1 MLPLTFR
8 GGTTMNTGKTVFSQI
23 LQHVSRYEFNKCV
36 EKYKGNHRTRTF
48 PCYDQ
53 FLSLAFAQLT
63 YRESLRDIET
73 CLNSHREKLYHV
85 GFRGQLSRSTMAD
98 ANERRDYRIYQDL
111 GYHLI
116 GLAQRLYKGETPAL
130 DLVQSLY
137 ALDSTTIDLCLSLF
151 PWATFRTTKAA
162 VKIHTLL
169 DLKGS
174 IPTFV
179 SLTPGTVHDVTV
191 LDTVPF
197 EENSIV
203 AMDRA
208 YIDFGRLYAIH
219 CLPAFF
225 VIRAKQ
231 NLRSRRLTSR
241 KVDKATGLRADQTIV
256 LTGERSRH
264 LYPETLR
271 RVSYV
276 DLPTRKRYVFL
287 TNAFSLPA
295 LVVTDIYKQR
305 WQIELFFKWIKQH
318 LRIKSFFGTS
328 ANAVK
333 TQIWVAICVY
343 LLVVIMKK
351 RLDLPGSLHTILQI
365 LAVNIFE
372 KKPIIQLVKDSLKL
386 KCEPPLSNQLNLFD
400 T

>member
-1 MLPLTFR
+1 MLPLIFR
-8 GGTTMNTGKTVFSQI
+8 GGITMNAGKTVFSQI
-23 LQHVSRYEFNKCV
+23 LQHVSRYELNKCV
-36 EKYKGNHRTRTF
+36 EKYNGNYRTRKF

-73 CLNSHREKLYHV
+73 CLNSHREKLYHI

-98 ANERRDYRIYQDL
+98 ANERRDYRIYQDF

-116 GLAQRLYKGETPAL
+116 GVAQRLYKGEKPAV
-130 DLVQSLY
+130 DLVESLY
-137 ALDSTTIDLCLSLF
+137 ALDSTTVDLCLSLF

-179 SLTPGTVHDVTV
+179 SLTPGNVHDVTV

-197 EENSIV
+197 KENSIV
-203 AMDRA
+203 TMDRA
-208 YIDFGRLYAIH
+208 YIDFGRLYTIH

-231 NLRSRRLTSR
+231 NLRYRRLTSR
-241 KVDKATGLRADQTIV
+241 KVDKAKGLRADQTIF
-256 LTGERSRH
+256 LTGVRSRT
-264 LYPETLR
+264 LYPEALR
-271 RVSYV
+271 RVSFV
-276 DLPTRKRYVFL
+276 DLQSAKRFVFL
-287 TNAFSLPA
+287 TNVFSLPPQGIA
-295 LVVTDIYKQR
+295 DIYKQR

-318 LRIKSFFGTS
+318 LRIKTFYGTS

-333 TQIWVAICVY
+333 TQIWIAICVY
-343 LLVVIMKK
+343 LLVAIMKK
-351 RLDLPGSLHTILQI
+351 RLDLPGSLHAILQI
-365 LAVNIFE
+365 LEVNIFE

-386 KCEPPLSNQLNLFD
+386 DPEPPVSNQLNLFNP
-400 T
+400 